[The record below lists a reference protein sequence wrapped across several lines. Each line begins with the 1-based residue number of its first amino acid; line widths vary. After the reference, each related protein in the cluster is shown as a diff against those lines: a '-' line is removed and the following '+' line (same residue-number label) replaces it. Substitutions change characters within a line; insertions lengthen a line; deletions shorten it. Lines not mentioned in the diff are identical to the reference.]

1 MKASV
6 EGSQVMWI
14 STPTKGPVETVGSH
28 RSGSQ
33 AEVRSRRADCA
44 NPAAENS
51 NPQSEKRT
59 NFHRPNNEVI
69 PKLRHKRPCADP
81 AAASNKWNALRI
93 AEVIEE

>member
-33 AEVRSRRADCA
+33 AEVRSRRAECA

-59 NFHRPNNEVI
+59 NFHRPNSEVL
-69 PKLRHKRPCADP
+69 PKLSHERPDADP
-81 AAASNKWNALRI
+81 AASNKRNALRI
-93 AEVIEE
+93 AVVIEE